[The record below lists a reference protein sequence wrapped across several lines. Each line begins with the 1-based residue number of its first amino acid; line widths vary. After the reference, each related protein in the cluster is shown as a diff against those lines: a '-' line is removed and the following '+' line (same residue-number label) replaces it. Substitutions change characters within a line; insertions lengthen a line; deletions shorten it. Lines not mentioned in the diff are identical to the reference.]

1 LPTLKSVGKG
11 MLWYSGYAYG
21 MVLPGELACEINE
34 DKDEFLEKDSNIC
47 LLLVQIIIWLGMA

>member
-1 LPTLKSVGKG
+1 
-11 MLWYSGYAYG
+11 
-21 MVLPGELACEINE
+21 MVLPEELACEINE